1 MMFTPGGREI
11 MFVTGCYVAQETEF
25 SYKCFFKALK
35 QCPLKIWLTY
45 AVILCIPKMSWIF
58 ITF

>member
-1 MMFTPGGREI
+1 